1 MARRTDWV
9 ALAERA
15 LDRMMAARTQRTAA
29 KWQREYDRAV
39 RGGARQEKRDAERAQ
54 KDVDWI
60 DFIDD
65 YGPDEYWE
73 IEVAFDY

>member
-1 MARRTDWV
+1 MPRRTDWV

-15 LDRMMAARTQRTAA
+15 LDRMLAARTQRTAA

-39 RGGARQEKRDAERAQ
+39 RGGARQERRDAERAQ
-54 KDVDWI
+54 KDAGEYD
-60 DFIDD
+60 DFDYYGHDD
-65 YGPDEYWE
+65 YWE